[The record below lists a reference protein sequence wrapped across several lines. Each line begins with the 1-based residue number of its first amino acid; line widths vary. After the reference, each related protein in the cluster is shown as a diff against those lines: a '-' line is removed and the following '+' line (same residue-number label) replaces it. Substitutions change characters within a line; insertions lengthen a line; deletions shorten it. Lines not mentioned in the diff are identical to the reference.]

1 MQVAGLLGSLQL
13 PDLPYAAPRAYLTA
27 RSGLW
32 ALWALVAATGAFIG
46 RPWARTLLSGGGVAM
61 AIWHWADRVLLAQSE
76 FAQLGTPLRA
86 AVTFA
91 LLGAGLWVLS
101 RPDVRR
107 FFEENH

>member
-1 MQVAGLLGSLQL
+1 
-13 PDLPYAAPRAYLTA
+13 
-27 RSGLW
+27 
-32 ALWALVAATGAFIG
+32 
-46 RPWARTLLSGGGVAM
+46 M